1 MSVNRQDYIKTI
13 YELGGE
19 KNRIATK
26 DIARELKVSPP
37 SVSEMI
43 KKLVKEEYLE
53 YELYKGVKLTTYG
66 LEKALEIKKKH
77 LLWEVFL
84 VEKLK
89 YDWEDVHEVAEM
101 LEHITS
107 PKLEER
113 LEEYLDYPEICPHG
127 TPIRN
132 NGYLFNDISLDQ
144 INSGESLVIKRL
156 ADDKEILRYAKLIDL
171 NIGDK
176 ITVLGKDSKGNIK
189 IKNKEKKIEIKF
201 DLAKKIYVDKGML
214 E

>member
-1 MSVNRQDYIKTI
+1 MSVNRQDYIKAI

-19 KNRIATK
+19 KNRIGTK
-26 DIARELKVSPP
+26 DIAGELKVSSP

-43 KKLVKEEYLE
+43 KKLVKEKYIEYA
-53 YELYKGVKLTTYG
+53 LYKGVKLTPYG
-66 LEKALEIKKKH
+66 LQEALKIKKKH

-113 LEEYLDYPEICPHG
+113 LEEYLGYPEICPHG
-127 TPIRN
+127 TPIKN
-132 NGYLFNDISLDQ
+132 NGYLFNHISLDR
-144 INSGESLVIKRL
+144 IKSGENVVIKRL
-156 ADDKEILRYAKLIDL
+156 ADDKDILRYVKLIDL

-176 ITVLGKDSKGNIK
+176 ITVLNKDVKENIK
-189 IKNKEKKIEIKF
+189 IKNNEIELEIKHE
-201 DLAKKIYVDKGML
+201 LAQKIYVVRGC
-214 E
+214 